1 MTPPSSPP
9 PGGLRWPRVR
19 LWTQLAAFAA
29 LGVVFT
35 HAAHLVIANR
45 VVSRALAR
53 EQDVLG
59 TSIAR
64 QIARQA
70 VEPLLVDD
78 VVALDSLVGGTVEG
92 GRVSYCFILRGGR
105 VVASSFPDGT
115 PTALVALA
123 REGDQP
129 VVVRSAGERFLDVRE
144 PILDGA
150 LGEVRIGLDLG
161 ILTATRQELAV
172 TLGLLALA
180 VIAVGVAS
188 ALVVGRIVARP
199 VGEMLEAA
207 DRFDPASPQDSVRA
221 RGSLEFALL
230 AERFNRMTV
239 RLRSAHEQQERA
251 RAQSAAT
258 ERMAALGTLV
268 AGVAHEVNNPI
279 AGMKACLR
287 RLRTEDL
294 PDESVD
300 EYLEIME
307 DGVDRVEH
315 VMGRLLDFARPRP
328 PKLES
333 VTLEEL
339 SREGAA
345 LLHPLLRRRSIALV
359 QAPGEPGAIQVKA
372 DRKEIGQALLNL
384 ILNAAY
390 VTPEGGEIRVRYVS
404 RKGLHG
410 IAIED
415 DGPGIP
421 AEVRDR
427 VLDPFFS
434 TKPEGQGTGLGLSVT
449 RSIAEVHGGGL
460 DFSFPERGT
469 IVTLWL
475 RPASWPQGAAGPAA

>member
-1 MTPPSSPP
+1 VTSPP
-9 PGGLRWPRVR
+9 TAGFRWPRVR

-29 LGVVFT
+29 LGVIFT

-45 VVSRALAR
+45 VTSRALAR

-78 VVALDSLVGGTVEG
+78 VVALDTLVGGTVEG
-92 GRVSYCFILRGGR
+92 GRVAYCFILRGGR

-115 PTALVALA
+115 PTELVGLR

-129 VVVRSAGERFLDVRE
+129 VVVKSAAGRFLDVRE

-150 LGEVRIGLDLG
+150 VGEVRIGLDLG
-161 ILTATRQELAV
+161 ILTATRRELAV

-180 VIAVGVAS
+180 VIGAGVAA
-188 ALVVGRIVARP
+188 ALVVGRRVARP
-199 VGEMLEAA
+199 VGEMLDAT
-207 DRFDPASPQDSVRA
+207 DRFDPASPQESIRP

-230 AERFNRMTV
+230 AERFNRMMV
-239 RLRSAHEQQERA
+239 RLRSAHEEQDRA
-251 RAQSAAT
+251 RAQAAAT

-294 PDESVD
+294 PAESVD
-300 EYLEIME
+300 EYLELME

-333 VTLEEL
+333 VMLEDL

-345 LLHPLLRRRSIALV
+345 LLQPLLRRRKITLV
-359 QAPGEPGAIQVKA
+359 QAEGEPGTLQVKA

-390 VTPEGGEIRVRYVS
+390 VTSEDGEIRVRYVA
-404 RKGLHG
+404 REGQYG

-421 AEVRDR
+421 AEVRER
-427 VLDPFFS
+427 VMDPFFS
-434 TKPEGQGTGLGLSVT
+434 TKPEGDGTGLGLSVT

-460 DFSFPERGT
+460 DFSFPEKGT

-475 RPASWPQGAAGPAA
+475 RPASWPQGIADPAP

>member
-1 MTPPSSPP
+1 MTPPPSA
-9 PGGLRWPRVR
+9 GFRWPRVR

-29 LGVVFT
+29 LGVLLT

-45 VVSRALAR
+45 VTSRALAR

-64 QIARQA
+64 QVARQA

-78 VVALDSLVGGTVEG
+78 VVALDALVGGTVEG
-92 GRVSYCFILRGGR
+92 GRVAYCFILRGGH
-105 VVASSFPDGT
+105 VVASSFPGGT
-115 PTALVALA
+115 PNELVGLR
-123 REGDQP
+123 REGGQP
-129 VVVRSAGERFLDVRE
+129 VVVKSAAGRFLDVRE

-161 ILTATRQELAV
+161 ILTATRRELAV
-172 TLGLLALA
+172 TLGLLAIA
-180 VIAVGVAS
+180 VIGGGIAA
-188 ALVVGRIVARP
+188 ALVVGRKVARP

-207 DRFDPASPQDSVRA
+207 DRFDPASSQGSVRA

-230 AERFNRMTV
+230 AERFNRMMV
-239 RLRSAHEQQERA
+239 RLRSAHEEQERA

-294 PDESVD
+294 PAESVD

-333 VTLEEL
+333 VMLEDL

-345 LLHPLLRRRSIALV
+345 LLQPLLRRKRITLV
-359 QAPGEPGAIQVKA
+359 QAKGEPGTLQVKA

-390 VTPEGGEIRVRYVS
+390 VTTEGGEIRVRYVA
-404 RKGLHG
+404 REGHYG

-421 AEVRDR
+421 AAVRER
-427 VLDPFFS
+427 VMDPFFS
-434 TKPEGQGTGLGLSVT
+434 TKPEGEGTGLGLSVT

-460 DFSFPERGT
+460 DFSFPEKGT

-475 RPASWPQGAAGPAA
+475 RPASWPRGAADPAA

>member
-1 MTPPSSPP
+1 MTPPPSR
-9 PGGLRWPRVR
+9 GFRWPRVR

-29 LGVVFT
+29 LGVIFT
-35 HAAHLVIANR
+35 HAAHLIIANR
-45 VVSRALAR
+45 VTSRALAR

-78 VVALDSLVGGTVEG
+78 VVALDALVGGTVEG
-92 GRVSYCFILRGGR
+92 GRVAYCFILRGGR

-115 PTALVALA
+115 PTELVDLA
-123 REGDQP
+123 RAGAHP
-129 VVVRSAGERFLDVRE
+129 VVVKSGAGRFLDVRE

-150 LGEVRIGLDLG
+150 LGDVRIGLDLG
-161 ILTATRQELAV
+161 ILTATRRELAV
-172 TLGLLALA
+172 TLGLLAIA
-180 VIAVGVAS
+180 VIGGGIAA
-188 ALVVGRIVARP
+188 ALVVGRKVARP

-207 DRFDPASPQDSVRA
+207 DRFDPASSQGAVRA

-230 AERFNRMTV
+230 AERFNRMMV
-239 RLRSAHEQQERA
+239 RLRSAHEEQERA

-294 PDESVD
+294 PAESVD
-300 EYLEIME
+300 EYLELME

-333 VTLEEL
+333 VMLEDL

-345 LLHPLLRRRSIALV
+345 LLQPLLRRKRITLV
-359 QAPGEPGAIQVKA
+359 QAEGEPGTLQVKA

-390 VTPEGGEIRVRYVS
+390 VTSEGGEIRVRYVA
-404 RKGLHG
+404 REGHYG

-421 AEVRDR
+421 AEVRER
-427 VLDPFFS
+427 VMDPFFS
-434 TKPEGQGTGLGLSVT
+434 TKPEGEGTGLGLSVT

-460 DFSFPERGT
+460 DFSFPEKGT

-475 RPASWPQGAAGPAA
+475 RPASWPQGTADPAA